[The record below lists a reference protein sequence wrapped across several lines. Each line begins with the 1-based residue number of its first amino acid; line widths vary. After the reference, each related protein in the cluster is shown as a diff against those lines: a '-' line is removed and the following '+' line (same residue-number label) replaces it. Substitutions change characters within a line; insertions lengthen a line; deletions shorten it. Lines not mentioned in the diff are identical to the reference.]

1 MLLCILLHTL
11 GMHRLWRFCLK
22 FDARTRAFAT
32 AVAAAAQATAAEE
45 NANKQQQA
53 AAAVGGDDKATG
65 RAT

>member
-1 MLLCILLHTL
+1 L

-45 NANKQQQA
+45 NATNKQQQA
-53 AAAVGGDDKATG
+53 AAAAGGDNKATG
-65 RAT
+65 RVTRRS